1 MGCVG
6 VVCENWRVD
15 ASMNQSILGPVL
27 GWGWLGSVFFFL
39 FCVLPAHILL
49 SPFVVVVGCVWV
61 LFSVFCFRAYGG
73 CLGMLGR

>member
-1 MGCVG
+1 M
-6 VVCENWRVD
+6 VCENWRVD
-15 ASMNQSILGPVL
+15 ASMNQSIAWLLVW

-61 LFSVFCFRAYGG
+61 LFSVFCSRAYGG